1 MSMYSIAVT
10 EPPGAADEALDRA
23 RLSLRMQRP
32 DEAERLAAD
41 ALRSAPDH
49 PLLAQA
55 LGHALMA
62 QGRPAE
68 AIELLQRVALRTGDP
83 ALETLLAR
91 ALAAAGRR
99 DEACDQLR
107 RTTARRPAF
116 PLAFLEL
123 GELLGDAGRPDDG
136 IDVLERGLGLA
147 PEATVLR
154 MGLGRLHLKRHDR
167 AKARRLF
174 AEAHAAAPGRHDAVV
189 ALARVTAL
197 DGEFAAA
204 ADLYRRALELRPEDA
219 VSRIDL
225 GKCLLEIGERE
236 AGEAALRAATGSA
249 TQLAGLAITALAAT
263 SRGRFFL
270 RPSAAAAFLGVAPA

>member
-10 EPPGAADEALDRA
+10 EAPSAADQALDRA
-23 RLSLRMQRP
+23 RLALRRQRP
-32 DEAERLAAD
+32 DEAERLAAA
-41 ALRSAPDH
+41 ALRSAPDD

-68 AIELLQRVALRTGDP
+68 AIEPLRRAARRSGDP

-91 ALAAAGRR
+91 ALAGAGRW

-116 PLAFLEL
+116 ALAFLEL
-123 GELLGDAGRPDDG
+123 GEQLGDAGRVDEG
-136 IDVLERGLGLA
+136 IDVLGRGLALA

-197 DGEFAAA
+197 DGDFAAA
-204 ADLYRRALELRPEDA
+204 ADLYRRALQLRPEDA

-225 GKCLLEIGERE
+225 AKCLLEIGERE
-236 AGEAALRAATGSA
+236 AGEAALRTATRGA

-270 RPSAAAAFLGVAPA
+270 RPSAAAEFLGAAPA